1 MKLILRK
8 REYADLF
15 LASLQHNTLIGLYW
29 RVAVI
34 CCCLLRRHL
43 RDKRL
48 IVSGCYLLAGVSA
61 VVCLLSGC
69 GQLFFLSRLHF
80 SSFPSIDHYRETGA
94 PNQDEQLISGPQMIK
109 KIG

>member
-15 LASLQHNTLIGLYW
+15 LASLQHNTLIGLHW

-43 RDKRL
+43 RDKL
-48 IVSGCYLLAGVSA
+48 SLCLGAIYWLVSA
-61 VVCLLSGC
+61 LLFVFCLVAVSSSSSLDYT
-69 GQLFFLSRLHF
+69 FPHF
-80 SSFPSIDHYRETGA
+80 PL
-94 PNQDEQLISGPQMIK
+94 LIITEKLELLIK
-109 KIG
+109 MNN